1 MKKRISKINDN
12 RKSCLVNFYTCGILN
27 SLRRLATCMDVKE
40 EEAPTTPDTTTL
52 FPNSRSVAD
61 SSLQV
66 QAPSSMLLMDPARET
81 EQNWSERVA
90 CASGAN

>member
-1 MKKRISKINDN
+1 
-12 RKSCLVNFYTCGILN
+12 
-27 SLRRLATCMDVKE
+27 MDVTD
-40 EEAPTTPDTTTL
+40 EEAATTPDTTTL

-81 EQNWSERVA
+81 KQNYLMFSFFNVSWNLSLKHQ
-90 CASGAN
+90 SGGSF